1 MLVTA
6 LVGTAAAED
15 EEEGA
20 APEQVG
26 TREAMGRGRPEGMM
40 PEGRQ
45 AGMPAGREPVAPDK
59 TLVGRATAVEAKRAA
74 EKANDFILSNERR
87 EFEN

>member
-6 LVGTAAAED
+6 LVGIAPT
-15 EEEGA
+15 EEEEEAA

-26 TREAMGRGRPEGMM
+26 IREAIGRGRPEGMV

-45 AGMPAGREPVAPDK
+45 AGLPEGSEPVTPDK
-59 TLVGRATAVEAKRAA
+59 TLVGRATAVEARRAA
-74 EKANDFILSNERR
+74 EKANDFILSKE
-87 EFEN
+87 

>member
-6 LVGTAAAED
+6 LVGVAVAAAE
-15 EEEGA
+15 EEEAA

-26 TREAMGRGRPEGMM
+26 IMETIGNGMPEGMM

-45 AGMPAGREPVAPDK
+45 AGRPEGREPVAPVR
-59 TLVGRATAVEAKRAA
+59 TLVGRATAVEARRAA
-74 EKANDFILSNERR
+74 EKANDFILSKE
-87 EFEN
+87 